1 MKLSM
6 SLSEFL
12 AILPNIL
19 PFLIPIVLIMLV
31 LVLIA
36 LISLL
41 KKKLPFSDKVI
52 WLVIILLVNTI
63 GPVLYFAVGAKM
75 LDEKIRLGN
84 EGK

>member
-6 SLSEFL
+6 SSSEFL
-12 AILPNIL
+12 ALLPNIL
-19 PFLIPIVLIMLV
+19 PFLIPIVLLMLILV
-31 LVLIA
+31 LTA

-41 KKKLPFSDKVI
+41 KKKLPLSDKVI
-52 WLVIILLVNTI
+52 WLVIILLLNTI

-75 LDEKIRLGN
+75 LDEKVRLRN